1 MSFDFNWDDLPNNPG
16 DPMAGSDYSD
26 VTAPSLLSGR
36 QIAPFSQALPTGLSD
51 SSSAIQR
58 ILDSIRNKAVPQVQ
72 NQTPTKLADLGS
84 VLGAFSSGEKANRAL
99 QGNMTQGYDKL
110 MLDAQQGRNLNES
123 DALKKLAQTSY
134 ITGGGSKFK
143 PASFQLNGQMRTAPD
158 LGYGPPPV
166 SDAEKAGASTLQGQ
180 LQARLSPGGSYTP
193 QPLDDYAK
201 PGLAENIGS
210 YGGAA
215 VSGLGSVLDAFG
227 SPTSDATG
235 AGSDGQS
242 GSNGVGSAIS
252 GISKGLGTAGSIAG
266 LASKLGI
273 GGSKAASAASGLS
286 GAGSAMSGLLGK
298 AVPIA
303 GAVTGAYGLAKNQ
316 SVGSDVMSGMG
327 AGASLGS
334 FGGPIGTAVGAG
346 VGALVGALRGAFSVT
361 GKEHG
366 GRDAQA
372 QITQNL
378 SKLAT
383 PQQMAESKAAGWP
396 DPNQALSLIVMR
408 DKLTQ
413 SGLPPAQAEAQ
424 AESIMRSMW
433 DSEKSGSDAVAK
445 AASPIQ
451 SMMGSSYQGG
461 SPLSGGTPFPPGTDA
476 FSRGARG

>member
-1 MSFDFNWDDLPNNPG
+1 MALDFNWDDLPQNPG
-16 DPMAGSDYSD
+16 DPLAGSSWTD
-26 VTAPSLLSGR
+26 VASGYTPQFEIPPTGDANNVWGDGIGNSAPSGS
-36 QIAPFSQALPTGLSD
+36 T
-51 SSSAIQR
+51 IQK
-58 ILDSIRNKAVPQVQ
+58 ILASLKSKT
-72 NQTPTKLADLGS
+72 TPENIADLS
-84 VLGAFSSGEKANRAL
+84 SMLGKFTAGEQNNRFAR
-99 QGNMTQGYDKL
+99 GNMAQGYDKL

-123 DALKKLAQTSY
+123 DALKKLSQTSY
-134 ITGGGSKFK
+134 IMGGGSQFK
-143 PASFQLNGQMRTAPD
+143 APTLSLNGKTMQTPD
-158 LGYGPPPV
+158 LGFGPKATT
-166 SDAEKAGASTLQGQ
+166 DAEKSGASALQGQ

-193 QPLDDYAK
+193 QPLDSYAK

-210 YGGAA
+210 YGAA
-215 VSGLGSVLDAFG
+215 ATSGLGSILNVFGGG
-227 SPTSDATG
+227 SPNASG
-235 AGSDGQS
+235 GSNGQS
-242 GSNGVGSAIS
+242 GANSVGSTLS
-252 GISKGLGTAGSIAG
+252 DVSKGIGTAGSIAG
-266 LASKLGI
+266 MLGKV
-273 GGSKAASAASGLS
+273 GGTLGK
-286 GAGSAMSGLLGK
+286 AGSTVSGMLGK
-298 AVPIA
+298 AVPLA
-303 GAVTGAYGLAKNQ
+303 GAALGAYGLAKNQ

-383 PQQMAESKAAGWP
+383 PKQMAESKAAGWP

-424 AESIMRSMW
+424 AESIMKSMW
-433 DSEKSGSDAVAK
+433 DSEKSGSDAVGK
-445 AASPIQ
+445 ASSPIQ
-451 SMMGSSYQGG
+451 SMMGSSYQGS